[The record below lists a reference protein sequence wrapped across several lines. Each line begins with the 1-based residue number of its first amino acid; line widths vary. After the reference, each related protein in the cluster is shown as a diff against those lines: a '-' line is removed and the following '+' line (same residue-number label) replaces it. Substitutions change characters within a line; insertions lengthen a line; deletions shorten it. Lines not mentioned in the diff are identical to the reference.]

1 MPPKSGWAAAW
12 RPRISC
18 SVQCSVSRQA
28 ALARA
33 SENGRSLRSA
43 RHLSWL
49 RAPAGARTSTGRGR
63 AWPNRGSRVDLPW
76 HCACCRA
83 RCLNGEAARTPPIRV
98 LKIRAA
104 PSAHVCVGAE
114 LKQAEV
120 PGERLPKDW
129 RAGPP
134 SLRGPNPSRSVMAAQ
149 HSTAAGAGILWPKPS
164 CDNNSNGVRLEC
176 KSSRDN
182 LWGRRRNGAREACR
196 ALCGGEDKRVVA
208 GPAAAAMRLASVSPR
223 SPMHTTAKGN
233 PSLCRSCFME
243 STSAFQNLGSRHCAV
258 RLAHTFRAFYPLEA
272 GSGQLPG
279 V

>member
-49 RAPAGARTSTGRGR
+49 RAPAGARASTGSGR

-76 HCACCRA
+76 RCACCRA
-83 RCLNGEAARTPPIRV
+83 LCLNGEAARTPPIRV
-98 LKIRAA
+98 LTIRAA

-120 PGERLPKDW
+120 PGERLPRDW

-134 SLRGPNPSRSVMAAQ
+134 SLRGPKAGRSWRPNA
-149 HSTAAGAGILWPKPS
+149 
-164 CDNNSNGVRLEC
+164 RLEC

-182 LWGRRRNGAREACR
+182 LWGRRRSGAREPFR
-196 ALCGGEDKRVVA
+196 APRGGEDKRVVA
-208 GPAAAAMRLASVSPR
+208 RPAAAPQCRRGARCTPRRRGTPRCAEAASWNRPA
-223 SPMHTTAKGN
+223 HAK
-233 PSLCRSCFME
+233 
-243 STSAFQNLGSRHCAV
+243 T
-258 RLAHTFRAFYPLEA
+258 
-272 GSGQLPG
+272 
-279 V
+279 